1 MLLSLKKIF
10 QKNRLIFE
18 NIFFVGIVQIFGLL
32 APLIT
37 YPYLVKTLG
46 MDLYGVIISAQVL
59 VSYATLIID
68 FGSNSVCAK
77 NVSINRDNPEKLSEI
92 VCSVLSIRFIL
103 WVLCLFIYSIVVI
116 SIPTYKEY
124 LLLFL
129 LSYLMT
135 TNELLFPQFYF
146 QGIENMKTISLISIL
161 IKVIFILLVFVFVK
175 EQPDYLF
182 VPVLY
187 AVGYSVAGIISVI
200 IIFKRHAI
208 KLSFPK
214 PSILI
219 SYFKEASPILAT
231 DLVCTIKDKFNYIL
245 LGTRIGM
252 GEVVVYDLGLKLM
265 GFAVKPANIIATVL
279 LPRFA
284 KSRNK
289 NKLGIILLLIGGF
302 SLLIAVIV
310 NIFLEPIVYFFLH
323 QTIDLLPI
331 RLFTLI
337 PVFLSPSILLASNFF
352 IGFGY
357 NKYLLYSI
365 IVTTIVYLVSL
376 VTIWITGYI
385 NNIYSFV
392 FLAMI
397 SYLVEF
403 IYRMYKYVKLS

>member
-1 MLLSLKKIF
+1 MLLALKNYFNSHK
-10 QKNRLIFE
+10 LILE
-18 NIFFVGIVQIFGLL
+18 NIFFVGIVQIFGLV

-37 YPYLVKTLG
+37 YPYLVKSLG

-59 VSYATLIID
+59 VSYATIIID

-77 NVSINRDNPEKLSEI
+77 NISINRNRPDKLSEI
-92 VCSVLSIRFIL
+92 LCSVLSVRFIL
-103 WVLCLFIYSIVVI
+103 WVLCFVIYSIVVL

-161 IKVIFILLVFVFVK
+161 IKIIFILLVFIFVR
-175 EQPDYLF
+175 EQSDYLW

-187 AVGYSVAGIISVI
+187 AIGYFVAGIISVL
-200 IIFKRHAI
+200 IIFRKHSI
-208 KLSFPK
+208 KVCIPKLSTLF
-214 PSILI
+214 

-231 DLVCTIKDKFNYIL
+231 DLVCTIKDKLNYIL

-252 GEVVVYDLGLKLM
+252 GDVVVYDLGLKLM
-265 GFAVKPANIIATVL
+265 GFAIKPANIIATVL

-284 KSRNK
+284 KNRNK
-289 NKLGIILLLIGGF
+289 KILGYLLLIIV
-302 SLLIAVIV
+302 SLSIIFTIIL
-310 NIFLEPIVYFFLH
+310 NIFLEPVVYFFLH
-323 QTIDLLPI
+323 KSIDLLPI

-337 PVFLSPSILLASNFF
+337 PVFLSPSIMLANNFF

-357 NKYLLYSI
+357 NKYLFYSI
-365 IVTTIVYLVSL
+365 IITTSVYLISL
-376 VTIWITGYI
+376 IFIWLIGYI
-385 NNIYSFV
+385 NNLYSFI

-397 SYLVEF
+397 SYLAEF
-403 IYRMYKYVKLS
+403 IYRMYKYIKLN